1 MLAGIWRSSNLC
13 TVGGIE
19 KFYDLYVKQYGG
31 SSKKKKK
38 ELPCDTAVLLMGIY
52 PKESRVSGRCLHTHA
67 YISTISN
74 SQETET
80 AQI

>member
-1 MLAGIWRSSNLC
+1 MWRSSNLC

-19 KFYDLYVKQYGG
+19 KLCDCYVKQYGG

-38 ELPCDTAVLLMGIY
+38 KELSCDTAVLFMDIY

-74 SQETET
+74 SQETER